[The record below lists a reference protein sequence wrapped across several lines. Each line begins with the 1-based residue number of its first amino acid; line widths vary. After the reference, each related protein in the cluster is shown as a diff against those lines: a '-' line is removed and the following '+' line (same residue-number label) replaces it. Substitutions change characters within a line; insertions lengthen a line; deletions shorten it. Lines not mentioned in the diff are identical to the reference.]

1 METAETPCESA
12 VALSCG
18 NLSLNLVLHL
28 TSHSCGACVLTLQ
41 LLALSLAAPSI
52 TDDPEQAAPATPPV
66 VATEATNSGP
76 TPDEIRAMI
85 SEFHAS
91 LDKKFEAIKH
101 PTEAELDQ
109 MQAEV
114 AAAADV
120 FFAEHNLILEKLG
133 DEQLKALEPVIFQSA
148 RASATMIGLLSERT
162 KAPTAD
168 GFKAAAKVAMFSS
181 VQKSDSSPSSNAMA
195 LTLLSHPGFIAGF
208 ESKEGGAVLRLLADA
223 TTEQLAPHAATI
235 ATLAAQFNQ
244 DASMDLLRLSDSYL
258 KVAAVALPKDQFA
271 AIRAA
276 LLASLNAKLAKS
288 EGRRKA
294 VLSRML
300 TELNGAAARGEL
312 VGYPTPTLTCDWV
325 KRADGTTPWKSLA
338 DLKGK
343 VIVLDF
349 WATWCG
355 PCVGSFPKVAALRAA
370 YSPDQVEIVGITSI
384 QGAIMHQ
391 KRERVECKGDV
402 AKEQAEM
409 LEFMKDMGVTWT
421 IAMTA
426 EDVFNPEFGVRD
438 VPFVVI
444 IDQSGTVSK
453 AGLRPND
460 DAAIRAAVDEL
471 LAKDQKG
478 TATPT
483 ANKG

>member
-1 METAETPCESA
+1 M
-12 VALSCG
+12 
-18 NLSLNLVLHL
+18 
-28 TSHSCGACVLTLQ
+28 LTLP
-41 LLALSLAAPSI
+41 LLSLSLAVTCVI
-52 TDDPEQAAPATPPV
+52 DDPKQAAPATPPV
-66 VATEATNSGP
+66 VATEAKNSGP

-101 PTEAELDQ
+101 PTEAEMDQ

-114 AAAADV
+114 AVAADA
-120 FFAEHNLILEKLG
+120 FFTEHNLILEKLG
-133 DEQLKALEPVIFQSA
+133 DEQLKALEPVIFHSAMA
-148 RASATMIGLLSERT
+148 RATLIGLLRERT

-168 GFKAAAKVAMFSS
+168 GFKAAAKVAMLSS
-181 VQKSDSSPSSNAMA
+181 MQKSDSSPDADEMA
-195 LTLLSHPGFIAGF
+195 LTLLGHPGFIAGF
-208 ESKEGGAVLRLLADA
+208 EGNEGGTVLRLLSDA
-223 TTEQLAPHAATI
+223 STEQLAPHAATI
-235 ATLAAQFNQ
+235 AALAAQFNQ
-244 DASMDLLRLSDSYL
+244 DASMNLLHLSDSYL
-258 KVAAVALPKDQFA
+258 KVARVALPKDQFVA
-271 AIRAA
+271 TRAA
-276 LLASLNAKLAKS
+276 LIESLNAKLAKS
-288 EGRRKA
+288 EGRQKA
-294 VLSRML
+294 ALERML
-300 TELNGAAARGEL
+300 KGLNGAAGRGEL
-312 VGYPTPTLTCDWV
+312 VGYPAPTLTCDWV
-325 KRADGTTPWKSLA
+325 KHADGTTPWKSLA

-355 PCVGSFPKVAALRAA
+355 PCVGSFPKVAELRAA

-426 EDVFNPEFGVRD
+426 EDVFNPNFGIRD
-438 VPFVVI
+438 IPFVVI
-444 IDQSGTVSK
+444 IDQNGKVSK

-483 ANKG
+483 ASQG